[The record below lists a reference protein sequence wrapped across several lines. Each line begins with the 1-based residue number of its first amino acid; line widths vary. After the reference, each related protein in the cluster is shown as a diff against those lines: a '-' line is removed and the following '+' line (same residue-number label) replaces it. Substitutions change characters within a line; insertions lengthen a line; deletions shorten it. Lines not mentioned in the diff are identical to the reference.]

1 MGSIKEG
8 TLHPW
13 VAEYSWRCE
22 TFFRYPGLS
31 FLPLP
36 LPIRP
41 NGSLRLFP
49 PQFFG
54 CNGMFHC
61 PSGPLSALQ
70 GTLALLPGK
79 APDVT
84 ALRDP
89 EQPSPPSVIPLRA
102 LLVPFYPRTPW
113 IPD

>member
-1 MGSIKEG
+1 MPS
-8 TLHPW
+8 L
-13 VAEYSWRCE
+13 E
-22 TFFRYPGLS
+22 TQYYL
-31 FLPLP
+31 FLLLP
-36 LPIRP
+36 LPIRL
-41 NGSLRLFP
+41 NGSLCLFP

-79 APDVT
+79 VPDVT

-89 EQPSPPSVIPLRA
+89 EQHPPPPPRPVRHPTARSPCPPIPVSGGLQTR
-102 LLVPFYPRTPW
+102 YK
-113 IPD
+113 